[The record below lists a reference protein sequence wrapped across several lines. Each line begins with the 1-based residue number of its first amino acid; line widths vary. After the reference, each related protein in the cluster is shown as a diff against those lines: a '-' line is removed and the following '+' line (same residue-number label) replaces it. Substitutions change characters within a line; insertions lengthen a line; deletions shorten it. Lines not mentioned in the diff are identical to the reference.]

1 MKSRFVNLTNRL
13 GSYNWITNKHL
24 KSMSLGGRGVIL
36 FFFFGGGSEEEDQ
49 DEKLPANLSTTGK
62 KERRQTSHKAKK
74 KMDKWREKNP
84 SLFHHL
90 LLSFRQNFS

>member
-36 FFFFGGGSEEEDQ
+36 FFFLEEDQ
-49 DEKLPANLSTTGK
+49 RRRTRMRNCLQISVQQERK
-62 KERRQTSHKAKK
+62 KEDKPHIKPRKK
-74 KMDKWREKNP
+74 WISGEKRIPP
-84 SLFHHL
+84 SFII
-90 LLSFRQNFS
+90 FS